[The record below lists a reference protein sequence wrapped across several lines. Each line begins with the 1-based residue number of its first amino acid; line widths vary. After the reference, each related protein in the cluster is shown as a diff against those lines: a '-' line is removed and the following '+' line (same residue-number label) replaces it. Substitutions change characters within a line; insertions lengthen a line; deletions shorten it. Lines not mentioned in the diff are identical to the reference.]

1 MYFENEVFFHD
12 IIISHLGCQKTRI
25 RNSFGFSISSHW
37 GIIVNKKERLKTN
50 RVIEI
55 LLRGKKKMIIID
67 RTKCVSCG
75 TCSAMTLTF
84 TCLQNTG
91 DYEVY
96 AEPPKQDRDYV
107 QRIMREC
114 WAHCIYLSGDTWEE
128 DE

>member
-1 MYFENEVFFHD
+1 MAVSLQVGYNLPNKLE
-12 IIISHLGCQKTRI
+12 
-25 RNSFGFSISSHW
+25 RNDKNM
-37 GIIVNKKERLKTN
+37 IV
-50 RVIEI
+50 
-55 LLRGKKKMIIID
+55 ID

-75 TCSAMTLTF
+75 ACATMTLTF

-91 DYEVY
+91 DYELY

-128 DE
+128 D

>member
-1 MYFENEVFFHD
+1 
-12 IIISHLGCQKTRI
+12 
-25 RNSFGFSISSHW
+25 
-37 GIIVNKKERLKTN
+37 
-50 RVIEI
+50 
-55 LLRGKKKMIIID
+55 MIIID

-91 DYEVY
+91 DFEVY

-128 DE
+128 DEA